1 MTPVRIIAV
10 KEYRALLKNQ
20 RGLVCLLAFS
30 TLLSAFAILLISNR
44 ELSLLDNAQVV
55 YMMTGT
61 ITAAGA
67 LIAVILGSDSY
78 AGERERGTLIPLLTA
93 PITPGELL
101 MGKAAGIIIAWGVMY
116 GLSLPYLWAVGS
128 SGQNLL
134 QAVFYLALFGT
145 PVVLGFG
152 YLSMA
157 LSAET
162 GHVLTA
168 LLNSLLVLIFSASP
182 LLIGPGLR
190 NSAAGR
196 FLDAINPFSGALNT
210 YDAVIIDGNSFLAQ
224 LLRLVVVALWLG
236 LTFAAARVASRHP
249 RFM

>member
-20 RGLVCLLAFS
+20 RGLVRLLAFS

-55 YMMTGT
+55 YMMTGI

-134 QAVFYLALFGT
+134 QAV
-145 PVVLGFG
+145 
-152 YLSMA
+152 
-157 LSAET
+157 
-162 GHVLTA
+162 
-168 LLNSLLVLIFSASP
+168 
-182 LLIGPGLR
+182 LR
-190 NSAAGR
+190 V
-196 FLDAINPFSGALNT
+196 F
-210 YDAVIIDGNSFLAQ
+210 IILCQ
-224 LLRLVVVALWLG
+224 
-236 LTFAAARVASRHP
+236 T
-249 RFM
+249 